1 MPSIDKLLPRS
12 LNQDDDERLI
22 KSTEMTDAQ
31 NVRVSVDVERDA
43 LVLKNAWGN
52 TLRSGTIENGTMP
65 GGTNVT
71 IGSIGDDSA
80 SQVYYFVYNSNGN
93 HSILRYDQ
101 NAKKTY
107 LVYQDSVLQFSV
119 NGFIQANIVRISN
132 GDILIYFND
141 GLTTPKKI
149 NATTCEESL
158 NGLGGYPNTFSNGT
172 DEERLQYITV
182 AKTPPAG
189 PPILTFVNNPAYPL
203 NDIYTKNF
211 QFAYQY
217 EYFDGE
223 QSALG
228 PYSRLSVSPNQ
239 LKDGFNTAGQENFFN
254 QINLAVQNSTA
265 DVSKIKVYGRYGDK
279 DAPFFL
285 IDTITNINATSTQT
299 VVFRN
304 DTNYIGLSAIVQD
317 KVYDNV
323 PQVADSQAISQGRL
337 FYGGYTEGYDNVS
350 IDASTLANYNEKP
363 STYNIAVTK
372 VVTSI
377 DSDNL
382 IKVDYSLLPSVFNEA
397 STALLSFSWNDGAI
411 TIRNNLGNNN
421 DYNFL
426 GAWGTNGISVSNNG
440 TTGILNTTFPEE
452 MKALSGMR
460 VNKNGQAGINISN
473 GALNAPPVLR
483 FTVQKGTSDTRE
495 EDIAIHEINK
505 GIKVITSGTQVR
517 EQVAIP
523 AGSTK
528 AQAITLI
535 RQALEKRRPVQ
546 VYPQAGGSGFST
558 FTTGGQ
564 TDGTQESANFSG
576 QGESYMR
583 CYDNRISDEASTA
596 GYQRYSVTLDK
607 VTMRINKLTFGTK
620 EAELQNPD
628 GIVSQFDVIET
639 TFLGTNSQGLSNA
652 LLGLDTSYQKTIGG
666 QYVRMTNQGLER
678 RAAFRRAGS
687 YITSGGC
694 VAIENINMFGSRCFK
709 SGSTHQL
716 GMIYFDERGR
726 AGGVQ
731 PIDNGAFIYHTND
744 RSSENNLDGF
754 ANIVTR
760 IKGLA
765 PYWAKRYS
773 MVYAG
778 QGSVTNKVQYGI
790 GGAYT
795 AFNEDT
801 VEGAFGGTKSI
812 YLSINTLQSKANSYT
827 NQMGGMINYGFAQ
840 GDMLRVVRYGDN
852 EKTTSQWKVS
862 KVVTLLADSLTNPL
876 LDRSSKAAVQNT
888 TGDFLV
894 IEDNGTSGFNF
905 NSISGGNSNWDN
917 DCIIEVYRPNNAF
930 DNIFYYEIGEN
941 HAIINGE
948 HQGERVTATSNMY
961 IETQVE
967 GSVVAYSTAKFYK
980 GDKIQTAGGDQII
993 VGNVMVDSSFSG
1005 YNYKFYGTTLVNWT
1019 GGVYSMT
1026 VQNPDCVLMIDQG
1039 DSYFRLRTLFIGA
1052 APQPGD
1058 IWKNIASAY
1067 SQNSIVDFI
1076 EDPRVSDFFES
1087 NFTSLGRRFVYSP
1100 DAKRIKRY
1108 GSITYSDAFEI
1119 DNRILGLSSFNMTR
1133 ANWSNLSY
1141 DYGSIRALVPY
1152 DEIMYVIHE
1161 RRAGIVPVKRNI
1173 ITADDGDTLVASNM
1187 ILGPV
1192 KYYVGE
1198 YGCNNNYES
1207 VATYRGYVFFVDA
1220 KAGKVLR
1227 VNAQTGIDVISE
1239 QLMDSFFKKK
1249 MFAVSATAVNRR
1261 YIGGID
1267 RENTEY
1273 IISSPP
1279 LSTST
1284 ITINDDLTGNSAT
1297 GIGRTDSGGIVIEV
1311 SPVYSNDL
1319 TFNLNSD
1326 PRNFGDNQDE
1336 WQVSGQSLII
1346 VNQLTNQPIIALS
1359 EDLSPANGVSL
1370 LSDIVTPVTTTSFN
1384 AFTTSEFSQSTSTL
1398 TLTDSPDS
1406 SGTISGTSETLPAFT
1421 VAYDIRS
1428 TWWSTRYSYI
1438 AESFAGLS
1446 DRLYSFN
1453 DGLIYE
1459 HSPEAT
1465 RNTFYGAFSP
1475 SVVEV
1480 VSNFNPSMVKAYEAI
1495 SLEGDNSDWTCVLET
1510 SDQESAIAASIWEE
1524 KEGFY
1529 YAPIHRDSTN
1539 SVSYTAT
1546 ADITSVS
1553 GTSEIFSLGVVDSVA
1568 SSIVTF
1574 KNAINNM
1581 VFPVGNTTAL
1591 FKINSISNTLEPIN
1605 LYASSISGEKS
1616 LTCSA
1621 AVSGIIQDDEI
1632 VLISNSSIEGD
1643 TMRDYYMKATFSNS
1657 NTNPYE
1663 LYAINFIYSKSNLH
1677 NQQGQ

>member
-1 MPSIDKLLPRS
+1 
-12 LNQDDDERLI
+12 
-22 KSTEMTDAQ
+22 
-31 NVRVSVDVERDA
+31 
-43 LVLKNAWGN
+43 
-52 TLRSGTIENGTMP
+52 
-65 GGTNVT
+65 
-71 IGSIGDDSA
+71 
-80 SQVYYFVYNSNGN
+80 
-93 HSILRYDQ
+93 
-101 NAKKTY
+101 
-107 LVYQDSVLQFSV
+107 
-119 NGFIQANIVRISN
+119 
-132 GDILIYFND
+132 
-141 GLTTPKKI
+141 
-149 NATTCEESL
+149 
-158 NGLGGYPNTFSNGT
+158 
-172 DEERLQYITV
+172 
-182 AKTPPAG
+182 
-189 PPILTFVNNPAYPL
+189 
-203 NDIYTKNF
+203 
-211 QFAYQY
+211 
-217 EYFDGE
+217 
-223 QSALG
+223 
-228 PYSRLSVSPNQ
+228 
-239 LKDGFNTAGQENFFN
+239 
-254 QINLAVQNSTA
+254 
-265 DVSKIKVYGRYGDK
+265 
-279 DAPFFL
+279 
-285 IDTITNINATSTQT
+285 
-299 VVFRN
+299 
-304 DTNYIGLSAIVQD
+304 
-317 KVYDNV
+317 
-323 PQVADSQAISQGRL
+323 
-337 FYGGYTEGYDNVS
+337 
-350 IDASTLANYNEKP
+350 
-363 STYNIAVTK
+363 
-372 VVTSI
+372 
-377 DSDNL
+377 
-382 IKVDYSLLPSVFNEA
+382 
-397 STALLSFSWNDGAI
+397 
-411 TIRNNLGNNN
+411 
-421 DYNFL
+421 
-426 GAWGTNGISVSNNG
+426 
-440 TTGILNTTFPEE
+440 
-452 MKALSGMR
+452 
-460 VNKNGQAGINISN
+460 
-473 GALNAPPVLR
+473 
-483 FTVQKGTSDTRE
+483 
-495 EDIAIHEINK
+495 
-505 GIKVITSGTQVR
+505 
-517 EQVAIP
+517 
-523 AGSTK
+523 
-528 AQAITLI
+528 
-535 RQALEKRRPVQ
+535 
-546 VYPQAGGSGFST
+546 
-558 FTTGGQ
+558 
-564 TDGTQESANFSG
+564 
-576 QGESYMR
+576 
-583 CYDNRISDEASTA
+583 
-596 GYQRYSVTLDK
+596 
-607 VTMRINKLTFGTK
+607 
-620 EAELQNPD
+620 
-628 GIVSQFDVIET
+628 
-639 TFLGTNSQGLSNA
+639 
-652 LLGLDTSYQKTIGG
+652 
-666 QYVRMTNQGLER
+666 
-678 RAAFRRAGS
+678 
-687 YITSGGC
+687 
-694 VAIENINMFGSRCFK
+694 
-709 SGSTHQL
+709 
-716 GMIYFDERGR
+716 
-726 AGGVQ
+726 
-731 PIDNGAFIYHTND
+731 
-744 RSSENNLDGF
+744 
-754 ANIVTR
+754 
-760 IKGLA
+760 
-765 PYWAKRYS
+765 
-773 MVYAG
+773 
-778 QGSVTNKVQYGI
+778 
-790 GGAYT
+790 
-795 AFNEDT
+795 
-801 VEGAFGGTKSI
+801 
-812 YLSINTLQSKANSYT
+812 
-827 NQMGGMINYGFAQ
+827 
-840 GDMLRVVRYGDN
+840 
-852 EKTTSQWKVS
+852 
-862 KVVTLLADSLTNPL
+862 
-876 LDRSSKAAVQNT
+876 
-888 TGDFLV
+888 
-894 IEDNGTSGFNF
+894 
-905 NSISGGNSNWDN
+905 
-917 DCIIEVYRPNNAF
+917 
-930 DNIFYYEIGEN
+930 
-941 HAIINGE
+941 
-948 HQGERVTATSNMY
+948 
-961 IETQVE
+961 
-967 GSVVAYSTAKFYK
+967 
-980 GDKIQTAGGDQII
+980 
-993 VGNVMVDSSFSG
+993 
-1005 YNYKFYGTTLVNWT
+1005 
-1019 GGVYSMT
+1019 MT

-1465 RNTFYGAFSP
+1465 RNTFYGVFSP

-1581 VFPVGNTTAL
+1581 AFPVGNTTAL